1 MDINIRPGAIQ
12 FLKKMSKIF
21 QIVIFTA
28 SHKKYADAIINKLDQ
43 NRKYI
48 TKRLY
53 RDSCFMAKEDVS
65 YIYLDLYQGPKDIL
79 RCRIEEYYNSG

>member
-1 MDINIRPGAIQ
+1 MDINIRPGAID

-28 SHKKYADAIINKLDQ
+28 SHKKYADAILNRLDPSRKL
-43 NRKYI
+43 I

-53 RDSCFMAKEDVS
+53 RDSCF
-65 YIYLDLYQGPKDIL
+65 
-79 RCRIEEYYNSG
+79 EY